1 MGVDFWMS
9 GQFWLNQTGRSYPE
23 STNPGRGEGS
33 GICIKNSSRSR
44 VELFNFREG
53 VSGSCLGHWKVETL
67 PWRQAFWCLT
77 WVFNCPKTS
86 SRLTRWSLRLQ
97 QFQFQVHHRK
107 GCLNLGPDALSR
119 AHESTESEQAH
130 CTAIMSSKCSS
141 NTPHSLLEIS
151 QAQKND
157 STINHLKTDQKS
169 RSVQG
174 QKIYFEEYQG
184 VVYRRV
190 PGKIGEKYQVVVPQ
204 SLIPGF
210 LHYFHDNPLGGHL
223 GRLKTLL
230 RLLEV
235 AWWPSVWKD
244 VWNYVKEC
252 EICQKYKHDNTKS
265 SGFLQNTQ
273 VTEAGHTLGIDF
285 IGPLPVSKKR
295 NSYLLV
301 IVDYFTKWVEVFP
314 LRDSKTQK
322 VVRVLKEEIFTR
334 WGVPKYMVSD
344 RGA

>member
-1 MGVDFWMS
+1 M
-9 GQFWLNQTGRSYPE
+9 
-23 STNPGRGEGS
+23 
-33 GICIKNSSRSR
+33 
-44 VELFNFREG
+44 
-53 VSGSCLGHWKVETL
+53 
-67 PWRQAFWCLT
+67 
-77 WVFNCPKTS
+77 
-86 SRLTRWSLRLQ
+86 
-97 QFQFQVHHRK
+97 
-107 GCLNLGPDALSR
+107 
-119 AHESTESEQAH
+119 
-130 CTAIMSSKCSS
+130 
-141 NTPHSLLEIS
+141 
-151 QAQKND
+151 
-157 STINHLKTDQKS
+157 
-169 RSVQG
+169 
-174 QKIYFEEYQG
+174 
-184 VVYRRV
+184 
-190 PGKIGEKYQVVVPQ
+190 
-204 SLIPGF
+204 
-210 LHYFHDNPLGGHL
+210 
-223 GRLKTLL
+223 
-230 RLLEV
+230 
-235 AWWPSVWKD
+235 WKD